1 MRSGVKRT
9 CLGPCGIG
17 MYFWGLAKMI
27 LISGHEKRGEKLL
40 SAHGSKCPR
49 AHPDLSQGPADLRSA
64 ALTTELCTLISY
76 GRRRRTKSRL
86 DAQRFFILARI
97 RAREKIQPGEVNIAP
112 LA

>member
-1 MRSGVKRT
+1 MKRT

-49 AHPDLSQGPADLRSA
+49 AHPDLSQGPADLQSA
-64 ALTTELCTLISY
+64 ALATELCTHDRWL
-76 GRRRRTKSRL
+76 RR
-86 DAQRFFILARI
+86 
-97 RAREKIQPGEVNIAP
+97 
-112 LA
+112 